1 MMTIGYLFV
10 MMMIQNEKEKKMR
23 KSLLVVVSAMVFLT
37 LVLAA
42 CGGGT
47 TTAKPTVKSVTF
59 AEKLNESYQA
69 VNPKT
74 QFKPTDVIYVS
85 VDVSGRPKTGL
96 LNGKFF
102 YGDQLISEATV
113 DFATVNSGVIV
124 SIGEDTFAGFNLVG
138 NQPWPVSKNY
148 RFDVYLDGAKVGSY
162 PYEVIA

>member
-1 MMTIGYLFV
+1 
-10 MMMIQNEKEKKMR
+10 MR
-23 KSLLVVVSAMVFLT
+23 KSLLVVVSA
-37 LVLAA
+37 LVLLTMVLTA

-47 TTAKPTVKSVTF
+47 TAAKPTVKSVTF

-96 LNGKFF
+96 LTGKFF
-102 YGDQLISEATV
+102 FGDQLITDATV

-124 SIGEDTFAGFNLVG
+124 SLGEDTFVGFNLVG

-148 RFDVYLDGAKVGSY
+148 HFDLYLDGAKVGSY

>member
-1 MMTIGYLFV
+1 
-10 MMMIQNEKEKKMR
+10 MMIRNNKENKMR
-23 KSLLVVVSAMVFLT
+23 KSLFVVVSALVFLT
-37 LVLAA
+37 LVLTA
-42 CGGGT
+42 CGG
-47 TTAKPTVKSVTF
+47 TTATKPTIKSVTF

-102 YGDQLISEATV
+102 FGDQLISEATV
-113 DFATVNSGVIV
+113 DFASVNSGVIV

-138 NQPWPVSKNY
+138 NQPWPVSKDY
-148 RFDVYLDGAKVGSY
+148 RFDLYLDGAKVGSY
-162 PYEVIA
+162 TYEVIP